1 MPLYDLHKQTRD
13 EWRGLAA
20 WGKKLHS
27 YGTESAAFHHRC
39 IVVINLTSY
48 RQTHD
53 LITIV
58 NSCGVVS
65 FSHSLSKKNSLIW
78 SLKKEIIWHFCISGW
93 LVSESVFFVN
103 FSMYIQLNDVMLNTS
118 ITLFSYQPKWSLTIV
133 GFFFCLFFFKTSSDF
148 YICFKKWCLSVKVI
162 LANKR
167 VSIINFCLLQNSL
180 VSLQKYVIAAASL
193 LDVSLGQSCKQIWN
207 TWPES
212 KMIKKKTNKQKKT
225 AAWL

>member
-1 MPLYDLHKQTRD
+1 MTSSLLLTAVELCLSVTRFP
-13 EWRGLAA
+13 
-20 WGKKLHS
+20 KK
-27 YGTESAAFHHRC
+27 T
-39 IVVINLTSY
+39 
-48 RQTHD
+48 
-53 LITIV
+53 
-58 NSCGVVS
+58 
-65 FSHSLSKKNSLIW
+65 SLIW

-103 FSMYIQLNDVMLNTS
+103 FWMYIQLNDVMLNTS

-133 GFFFCLFFFKTSSDF
+133 GFFLFVFFKTSSDF

-212 KMIKKKTNKQKKT
+212 KMIKKKNKQKKNQLRGYNNIVLHKQVLT
-225 AAWL
+225 AS